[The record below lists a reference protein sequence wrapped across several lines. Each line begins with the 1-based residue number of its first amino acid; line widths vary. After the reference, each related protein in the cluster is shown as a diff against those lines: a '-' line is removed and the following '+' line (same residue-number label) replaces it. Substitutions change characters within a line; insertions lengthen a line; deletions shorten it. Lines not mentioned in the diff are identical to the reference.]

1 MSSKVSENTSY
12 KVVAFFVTM
21 VLWITMLSRRD
32 AVMTREMSLLFL
44 LPNHM
49 MMKNEVPRRV
59 VVKLAGPR
67 LSLQRYVQ
75 SESDLTVDLTRLPTG
90 RVKVHLSQ
98 GNLSLPLGVKV
109 LAIEPEEVLVD
120 LKESNLPGESSK

>member
-1 MSSKVSENTSY
+1 MTAKVSENASY
-12 KVVAFFVTM
+12 KIVAFFVTV
-21 VLWITMLSRRD
+21 VLWLTMLSRRD

-44 LPNHM
+44 LPNHVS
-49 MMKNEVPRRV
+49 MKNDVPRRV

-67 LSLQRYVQ
+67 LALQRYVQ

-120 LKESNLPGESSK
+120 LKDTDTSGETSK